1 MKKQNIK
8 NKLKNLSKNSGVYK
22 MLDRNRNVIYIGKA
36 KNLKNRVSQYFT
48 QSNHNNK
55 MQALQKN
62 IYDFSVIITKTE
74 TQALL
79 LENDLIKQY
88 KPKYNILL
96 KDAKSYPYIYISN
109 DKHPR
114 LGLYRGKKNNNYKYF
129 GPYPSAHVARDALA
143 LLKKIFKVRQCT
155 NSFYRSRSRPCLEY
169 QIGLCSAPCVGK
181 VSDVKYVQDVE
192 MVNLFLNGKSSR
204 LLNQV
209 SKKMKQASI
218 DLDFEAAANYRD
230 QLIGLRTIQERHGS
244 QFSSDMDVIS
254 ITQES
259 NIHCIEVMFVRSGK
273 QIANES
279 VFPKNAKGETCEK
292 VLSAFLPLYYLGKST
307 PKQIILSHK
316 LEDKVLIASALS
328 TKLIQFPGIDK
339 KHFLEIA
346 TLNAKENLKQHLL
359 LSFTKKKQLECIQK
373 TLALSKLPEVM
384 ECFDISHTMG
394 EATTASCVV
403 FEKGLPKTSKYRQF
417 NIINIKPGDD
427 YAAINQAVYRRYS
440 GLLKSKKS
448 LPDIVFIDGGVG
460 QLNQAIM
467 VMNSIGIESIQ
478 IVGVAKDSSRKSGLE
493 SLITIENDKVN
504 RINLTPHDP
513 ALLLINHIRDES
525 HRFAIKNHR
534 NKRAVKRNTSSLEN
548 IKGIGVKK
556 RSALLNYFGGLQEI
570 KNSSIDELQKVIG
583 INYKLATKIQETL
596 KNN

>member
-1 MKKQNIK
+1 MKNQNIK
-8 NKLKNLSKNSGVYK
+8 IKLKNLSKSSGIYK
-22 MLDRNRNVIYIGKA
+22 MLDKNGNIIYIGKA
-36 KNLKNRVSQYFT
+36 KNLKNRVSQHFT
-48 QSNHNNK
+48 PSNLNNK
-55 MQALQKN
+55 TLTLKKK
-62 IYDFSVIITKTE
+62 IYDFSVIVTKTE

-114 LGLYRGKKNNNYKYF
+114 LGLYRGRKNKSYEYF
-129 GPYPSAHVARDALA
+129 GPYPSAYVARDALG

-155 NSFYRSRSRPCLEY
+155 NSFYQSRSRPCLEY

-181 VSDVKYVQDVE
+181 VTDMKYSQDVE
-192 MVNLFLNGKSSR
+192 MVTLFLNGKGNK
-204 LLNQV
+204 LL
-209 SKKMKQASI
+209 SKISQKMKQASI
-218 DLDFEAAANYRD
+218 DLDFETAANYRD

-273 QIANES
+273 QIGNES
-279 VFPKNAKGETCEK
+279 IFPKNAKGETCEK

-316 LEDKVLIASALS
+316 LEDKALIASALS
-328 TKLIQFPGIDK
+328 TKLIQSPGIDK

-346 TLNAKENLKQHLL
+346 TLNAKENLKHHLL
-359 LSFTKKKQLECIQK
+359 SIFTKKKQLECIQR
-373 TLALSKLPEVM
+373 TLALSSIPEVM

-403 FEKGLPKTSKYRQF
+403 FEKGLPKISKYRQF
-417 NIINIKPGDD
+417 NIKDIKPGDD

-440 GLLKSKKS
+440 ALLKSNKAM
-448 LPDIVFIDGGVG
+448 PDIVFIDGGLG

-478 IVGVAKDSSRKSGLE
+478 LVGVSKGQGRKAGLE
-493 SLITIENDKVN
+493 TLITIENDKVN
-504 RINLTPHDP
+504 RINLAPHDP

-525 HRFAIKNHR
+525 HRFAITSHR
-534 NKRAVKRNTSSLEN
+534 KKRAVKRNSSFLEN
-548 IKGIGVKK
+548 VKGIGVKK
-556 RSALLNYFGGLQEI
+556 RRALMNYFGGLQEI
-570 KNSSIDELQKVIG
+570 KNASIDELQKVVG
-583 INYKLATKIQETL
+583 INYKLATKIQEIL

>member
-8 NKLKNLSKNSGVYK
+8 IKLKNMSKNSGVYK
-22 MLDRNRNVIYIGKA
+22 MLNRTGNVIYIGKA

-62 IYDFSVIITKTE
+62 IYDFSVIVTKTE
-74 TQALL
+74 TQAFL

-114 LGLYRGKKNNNYKYF
+114 LGLYRGKKNKSYEYF
-129 GPYPSAHVARDALA
+129 GPYPSVHVARDALT

-155 NSFYRSRSRPCLEY
+155 NSFYQSRSRPCLEY

-181 VSDVKYVQDVE
+181 VTDVKYAQDVE

-204 LLNQV
+204 LLNQI

-218 DLDFEAAANYRD
+218 DLDFEAAVNYRD

-259 NIHCIEVMFVRSGK
+259 SIHCIEVMFVRSGK

-316 LEDKVLIASALS
+316 LEDKALIASALS
-328 TKLIQFPGIDK
+328 TKLIQSPGIDK

-359 LSFTKKKQLECIQK
+359 SSFTKKKQLESIQK
-373 TLALSKLPEVM
+373 TLALSNLPEVM

-403 FEKGLPKTSKYRQF
+403 FEKGLPKISKYRQF
-417 NIINIKPGDD
+417 NINNVKPGDD

-440 GLLKSKKS
+440 ALLKSKKVM
-448 LPDIVFIDGGVG
+448 PDIVFIDGGLG

-467 VMNSIGIESIQ
+467 AMNSIGIESIQ
-478 IVGVAKDSSRKSGLE
+478 LVGVAKDSSRKSGLE

-534 NKRAVKRNTSSLEN
+534 KKRAVKRNTSFLEN
-548 IKGIGVKK
+548 VEGIGVKK

-570 KNSSIDELQKVIG
+570 EKASIDELQKVVG
-583 INYKLATKIQETL
+583 INHKLATKIQETL
-596 KNN
+596 QNN

>member
-1 MKKQNIK
+1 MKKQNITI
-8 NKLKNLSKNSGVYK
+8 KLKNMSKNSGVYK
-22 MLDRNRNVIYIGKA
+22 MLDRTDNVIYIGKA
-36 KNLKNRVSQYFT
+36 KNLKNRVSQYFI
-48 QSNHNNK
+48 QSNQNNRI
-55 MQALQKN
+55 QALQKN
-62 IYDFSVIITKTE
+62 IYDFSVIVTKTE

-114 LGLYRGKKNNNYKYF
+114 LGLYRGKKNKSYKYF
-129 GPYPSAHVARDALA
+129 GPYPSAHVARDALV

-181 VSDVKYVQDVE
+181 VSDVKYAQDVE

-204 LLNQV
+204 LLNQI

-292 VLSAFLPLYYLGKST
+292 VLSAFLPLYYLGKSM

-359 LSFTKKKQLECIQK
+359 SSFTKKKQLECIQK

-403 FEKGLPKTSKYRQF
+403 FEKGLPKVSKYRQF
-417 NIINIKPGDD
+417 NINNIKPGDD

-440 GLLKSKKS
+440 GLLKSKKAM
-448 LPDIVFIDGGVG
+448 PDIVFIDGGVG

>member
-1 MKKQNIK
+1 MKKQNITI
-8 NKLKNLSKNSGVYK
+8 KLKNLSKNSGIYK
-22 MLDRNRNVIYIGKA
+22 MLDKKGNIIYIGKA
-36 KNLKNRVSQYFT
+36 KNLKNRVSQYFI
-48 QSNHNNK
+48 QSNNNSK
-55 MQALQKN
+55 MLALRSN
-62 IYDFSVIITKTE
+62 IDDFSVIITKTE
-74 TQALL
+74 TQALF

-114 LGLYRGKKNNNYKYF
+114 LGLYRGKKNKSYKYF
-129 GPYPSAHVARDALA
+129 GPYPSAHVARDALT

-181 VSDVKYVQDVE
+181 VSDVEYAQDVE

-204 LLNQV
+204 LLSQI

-218 DLDFEAAANYRD
+218 DLDFETAVNYRD

-254 ITQES
+254 IKQES

-273 QIANES
+273 QIGNES
-279 VFPKNAKGETCEK
+279 VFPKNTKGETCEK

-316 LEDKVLIASALS
+316 LEDKALIASALS
-328 TKLIQFPGIDK
+328 TKLIQSPGIAK

-359 LSFTKKKQLECIQK
+359 SSFTKNKQLECIQK

-403 FEKGLPKTSKYRQF
+403 FEKGLPKISKYRQF
-417 NIINIKPGDD
+417 NINNVKPGDD

-440 GLLKSKKS
+440 ALLKSKKVM
-448 LPDIVFIDGGVG
+448 PDIVFIDGGLG

-467 VMNSIGIESIQ
+467 AMNSIGIESIQ
-478 IVGVAKDSSRKSGLE
+478 LVGVAKDSSRKAGLE

-504 RINLTPHDP
+504 RIHLTPYDP

-534 NKRAVKRNTSSLEN
+534 NKRALKRNTSSLEN
-548 IKGIGVKK
+548 IIGIGVKK

-570 KNSSIDELQKVIG
+570 EKASIDELQKVVG
-583 INYKLATKIQETL
+583 INHTLATKIQETL
-596 KNN
+596 QNN

>member
-1 MKKQNIK
+1 M
-8 NKLKNLSKNSGVYK
+8 SKNPGVYK
-22 MLDRNRNVIYIGKA
+22 MLDRTRNVIYIGKA

-48 QSNHNNK
+48 QSNSNNK

-62 IYDFSVIITKTE
+62 IYDFSVIVTKTE

-114 LGLYRGKKNNNYKYF
+114 LGLYRGKKNKSYEYF
-129 GPYPSAHVARDALA
+129 GPYPSTHVARNALI

-155 NSFYRSRSRPCLEY
+155 NSFYQSRSRPCLEY

-181 VSDVKYVQDVE
+181 VTDVKYAQDVE
-192 MVNLFLNGKSSR
+192 MVNLFLNGKSSK
-204 LLNQV
+204 LLNQI

-218 DLDFEAAANYRD
+218 DLDFETAVNYRD
-230 QLIGLRTIQERHGS
+230 QMIGLRTIQERHGS

-259 NIHCIEVMFVRSGK
+259 NIHCVEVIFVRSGK
-273 QIANES
+273 QIGNES
-279 VFPKNAKGETCEK
+279 FFPKNAKGETCEK

-316 LEDKVLIASALS
+316 LVNKELIASALS
-328 TKLIQFPGIDK
+328 TKLIQSPGIDK

-346 TLNAKENLKQHLL
+346 TLNAKENLKQYLL
-359 LSFTKKKQLECIQK
+359 SSFTKKKQLECIQK

-403 FEKGLPKTSKYRQF
+403 FEKGLPKVSKYRQF
-417 NIINIKPGDD
+417 NIKDIKPGDD

-440 GLLKSKKS
+440 GLFKSNKAM
-448 LPDIVFIDGGVG
+448 PDIVFIDGGLG

-478 IVGVAKDSSRKSGLE
+478 LVGVAKDSSRKAGLE
-493 SLITIENDKVN
+493 SLIIIENDKVN
-504 RINLTPHDP
+504 RINLSPHDP

-534 NKRAVKRNTSSLEN
+534 HKRALKRNTSSLEN
-548 IKGIGVKK
+548 VKGIGVNK
-556 RSALLNYFGGLQEI
+556 RRVLLNYFGGLQEI
-570 KNSSIDELQKVIG
+570 KKDKDFTDFALVKQSRLSVMKVDLK
-583 INYKLATKIQETL
+583 YWKKIC
-596 KNN
+596 KMGKV

>member
-1 MKKQNIK
+1 MKKQDITI
-8 NKLKNLSKNSGVYK
+8 KLKNISKHSGIYK
-22 MLDRNRNVIYIGKA
+22 MLDKNGNVIYIGKA
-36 KNLKNRVSQYFT
+36 KNLRNRVSQYFNR
-48 QSNHNNK
+48 SSKNNK
-55 MQALQKN
+55 ILALLNK
-62 IYDFSVIITKTE
+62 IHDFSIIVTKTE
-74 TQALL
+74 TQALF

-114 LGLYRGKKNNNYKYF
+114 LGLYRGKKNKSYEYF

-181 VSDVKYVQDVE
+181 ISDVKYAQDVE
-192 MVNLFLNGKSSR
+192 MVNLFLHGKSSR
-204 LLNQV
+204 LLNQI
-209 SKKMKQASI
+209 SKKMRQASI
-218 DLDFEAAANYRD
+218 NLDFEAAAHYRD

-259 NIHCIEVMFVRSGK
+259 NVHCIEVMFIRSGK

-328 TKLIQFPGIDK
+328 TKLIQSPGIDK

-346 TLNAKENLKQHLL
+346 TLNARENLKQHLL
-359 LSFTKKKQLECIQK
+359 SNFIKKKQLACVQK

-403 FEKGLPKTSKYRQF
+403 FEKGLPKVSKYRQF
-417 NIINIKPGDD
+417 NIKDVNPGDD

-440 GLLKSKKS
+440 SLLRSKKPM
-448 LPDIVFIDGGVG
+448 PDIVFIDGGLG
-460 QLNQAIM
+460 QLNQAKM

-478 IVGVAKDSSRKSGLE
+478 LVGIAKDKSRKAGLE

-504 RINLTPHDP
+504 RINLPPHDP

-525 HRFAIKNHR
+525 HRFAIRNHR
-534 NKRAVKRNTSSLEN
+534 HKRALKRNTSSLE
-548 IKGIGVKK
+548 IVKGIGIKK

-570 KNSSIDELQKVIG
+570 KKASIEELQKVVG
-583 INYKLATKIQETL
+583 INLKLAAKIQETL
-596 KNN
+596 NR

>member
-8 NKLKNLSKNSGVYK
+8 IKLKNMSKNSGVYK
-22 MLDRNRNVIYIGKA
+22 MLNRTGTVIYIGKA

-62 IYDFSVIITKTE
+62 IYDFSVIVTKTE

-114 LGLYRGKKNNNYKYF
+114 LGLYRGKKNNSYEYF
-129 GPYPSAHVARDALA
+129 GPYSSAHVARDALA

-181 VSDVKYVQDVE
+181 VSDVKYAQDVE
-192 MVNLFLNGKSSR
+192 MVSLFMNGKSAK
-204 LLNQV
+204 LLRQI
-209 SKKMKQASI
+209 SQEMKQASI

-259 NIHCIEVMFVRSGK
+259 NIHCVEVIFVRSGK
-273 QIANES
+273 QIGNES
-279 VFPKNAKGETCEK
+279 FFPRNAKGETCEK

-307 PKQIILSHK
+307 PNQIILSHK
-316 LEDKVLIASALS
+316 LGDKALIASALS
-328 TKLIQFPGIDK
+328 TKLIQSPGVEK

-359 LSFTKKKQLECIQK
+359 SSFTKKKQLERIQK

-403 FEKGLPKTSKYRQF
+403 FEKGLPKVSKYRQF
-417 NIINIKPGDD
+417 NIKNVKPGDD
-427 YAAINQAVYRRYS
+427 CAAINQAVYRRYS
-440 GLLKSKKS
+440 GLLKSKKAM
-448 LPDIVFIDGGVG
+448 PDIVFIDGGVG

-570 KNSSIDELQKVIG
+570 KNSSIDELQKVVG